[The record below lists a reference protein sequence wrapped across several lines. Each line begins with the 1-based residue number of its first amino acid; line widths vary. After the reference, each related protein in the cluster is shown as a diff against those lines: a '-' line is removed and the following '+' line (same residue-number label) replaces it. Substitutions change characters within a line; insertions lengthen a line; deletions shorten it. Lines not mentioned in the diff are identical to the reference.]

1 MKEFIYFAAIQ
12 KNYMSKIDKE
22 TIKEEHKK
30 RQENFEEEDI
40 NDVLEDEEKIKSK
53 FENKGKLQ
61 RYIEDAQLLF
71 SLLKDY
77 AKGNY
82 REVPFN
88 VVAAIGGA
96 LLYVLSP
103 IDLIPDF
110 IPVIGY
116 LDDAAVIAFCL
127 NLIEK
132 DLISYKVWK
141 KQEG

>member
-1 MKEFIYFAAIQ
+1 
-12 KNYMSKIDKE
+12 MSKIDKE
-22 TIKEEHKK
+22 TIKKEHKK

-40 NDVLEDEEKIKSK
+40 NDVLEDEDAIKSK
-53 FENKGKLQ
+53 FENKGNLQ
-61 RYIEDAQLLF
+61 RYLDDAQLLF
-71 SLLKDY
+71 KLLKDY
-77 AKGNY
+77 ANGNY

-110 IPVIGY
+110 IPIIGY

-132 DLISYKVWK
+132 DLITYKIWK
-141 KQEG
+141 RESA

>member
-1 MKEFIYFAAIQ
+1 
-12 KNYMSKIDKE
+12 MSKIDNE
-22 TIKEEHKK
+22 TIKKEHKK
-30 RQENFEEEDI
+30 LQDDFEEEDI
-40 NDVLEDEEKIKSK
+40 DDVLEDEDAIKSK

-61 RYIEDAQLLF
+61 RYLDDAVILF

-77 AKGNY
+77 ANGNY

-88 VVAAIGGA
+88 VIAAIGGA

-110 IPVIGY
+110 IPIIGY
-116 LDDAAVIAFCL
+116 LDDAAVVAFCL

-132 DLISYKVWK
+132 DLISYKIWK
-141 KQEG
+141 KQEV

>member
-1 MKEFIYFAAIQ
+1 
-12 KNYMSKIDKE
+12 MSKIDNE
-22 TIKEEHKK
+22 TIKKEHKK
-30 RQENFEEEDI
+30 RQEDFEEEDVH
-40 NDVLEDEEKIKSK
+40 NVLEDEEEIKSK

-61 RYIEDAQLLF
+61 RYVDDAQLLF
-71 SLLKDY
+71 NLLRDY
-77 AKGNY
+77 ANGNY

-103 IDLIPDF
+103 LDLIPDF
-110 IPVIGY
+110 IPIVGY

-141 KQEG
+141 RNAA

>member
-1 MKEFIYFAAIQ
+1 
-12 KNYMSKIDKE
+12 MSKIDNE
-22 TIKEEHKK
+22 TIKKEHKK
-30 RQENFEEEDI
+30 RQEDFEEEDVH
-40 NDVLEDEEKIKSK
+40 NVLEDEQEKTTK

-61 RYIEDAQLLF
+61 RYVDDAQLLF
-71 SLLKDY
+71 NLLRDY
-77 AKGNY
+77 ANGNY

-103 IDLIPDF
+103 LDLIPDF
-110 IPVIGY
+110 IPIVGY

-141 KQEG
+141 RNTA

>member
-1 MKEFIYFAAIQ
+1 
-12 KNYMSKIDKE
+12 MSKIDNE
-22 TIKEEHKK
+22 TIKKEHKK
-30 RQENFEEEDI
+30 RQEDFEEEDVH
-40 NDVLEDEEKIKSK
+40 NVLEDEEEIKSK
-53 FENKGKLQ
+53 FEHKGKLQ
-61 RYIEDAQLLF
+61 RYVDDAQLLF
-71 SLLKDY
+71 NLLRDY
-77 AKGNY
+77 ANGNY

-103 IDLIPDF
+103 LDLIPDF
-110 IPVIGY
+110 IPIVGY

-141 KQEG
+141 RNTA

>member
-1 MKEFIYFAAIQ
+1 
-12 KNYMSKIDKE
+12 MSKIDNE
-22 TIKEEHKK
+22 TIRKEHKK
-30 RQENFEEEDI
+30 RQEDFEEEDVH
-40 NDVLEDEEKIKSK
+40 DVLEDEEAIKSK

-61 RYIEDAQLLF
+61 RYLDDAKILF

-77 AKGNY
+77 ANGTY

-88 VVAAIGGA
+88 VIAAIGGA

-110 IPVIGY
+110 IPIIGY

-132 DLISYKVWK
+132 DLISYNIWK
-141 KQEG
+141 KQQG

>member
-1 MKEFIYFAAIQ
+1 
-12 KNYMSKIDKE
+12 MSKIDDE
-22 TIKEEHKK
+22 TIKKEHQK
-30 RQENFEEEDI
+30 RQENFEEENV
-40 NDVLEDEEKIKSK
+40 NDVLEDEEEIKSK
-53 FENKGKLQ
+53 FESKGKLQ
-61 RYIEDAQLLF
+61 RYVDDAQLLF
-71 SLLKDY
+71 NLLRDY
-77 AKGNY
+77 ANGNY

-110 IPVIGY
+110 IPIVGY

-132 DLISYKVWK
+132 DLISYQVWK
-141 KQEG
+141 GDRA

>member
-1 MKEFIYFAAIQ
+1 
-12 KNYMSKIDKE
+12 MSKIDNE
-22 TIKEEHKK
+22 TIKKEHKK
-30 RQENFEEEDI
+30 RQEDFEEEDVQ
-40 NDVLEDEEKIKSK
+40 NVLEDEEEIKSK

-61 RYIEDAQLLF
+61 RYVDDAQLLF
-71 SLLKDY
+71 NLLRDY
-77 AKGNY
+77 ANGNY

-103 IDLIPDF
+103 LDLIPDF
-110 IPVIGY
+110 IPIVGY

-141 KQEG
+141 RNTA

>member
-1 MKEFIYFAAIQ
+1 
-12 KNYMSKIDKE
+12 MSKIDKE
-22 TIKEEHKK
+22 TIRKEHKK
-30 RQENFEEEDI
+30 RQENFEEEDVH
-40 NDVLEDEEKIKSK
+40 NVLEDEEAIKSK

-61 RYIEDAQLLF
+61 RYIDDAQLLF
-71 SLLKDY
+71 NLLRDY
-77 AKGNY
+77 ANGNY

-127 NLIEK
+127 NLIER
-132 DLISYKVWK
+132 DLISYKLWK
-141 KQEG
+141 GKQAV

>member
-1 MKEFIYFAAIQ
+1 
-12 KNYMSKIDKE
+12 MSKIDNE
-22 TIKEEHKK
+22 AIKKEHKK
-30 RQENFEEEDI
+30 RQENFEEDDI
-40 NDVLEDEEKIKSK
+40 NSVLEDEESIKAK

-61 RYIEDAQLLF
+61 RYMDDAQLLF
-71 SLLKDY
+71 NLLRDY

-88 VVAAIGGA
+88 VIAAIGGA

-103 IDLIPDF
+103 LDLIPDF
-110 IPVIGY
+110 IPIIGY

-132 DLISYKVWK
+132 DLISYKIWK
-141 KQEG
+141 KQRS

>member
-1 MKEFIYFAAIQ
+1 M
-12 KNYMSKIDKE
+12 NTIDKE
-22 TIKEEHKK
+22 TIRKEHKK
-30 RQENFEEEDI
+30 RQENFEEEDVHT
-40 NDVLEDEEKIKSK
+40 VLEDEEAIKSK

-61 RYIEDAQLLF
+61 RYLDDAMLLF
-71 SLLKDY
+71 SLLRDY
-77 AKGNY
+77 AKGDY
-82 REVPFN
+82 RDVPFN

-110 IPVIGY
+110 IPIIGY

-132 DLISYKVWK
+132 DLITYQIWK
-141 KQEG
+141 NSRV

>member
-1 MKEFIYFAAIQ
+1 
-12 KNYMSKIDKE
+12 MSKIDDE
-22 TIKEEHKK
+22 TIKQEHQK
-30 RQENFEEEDI
+30 RQENFEEEDVHG
-40 NDVLEDEEKIKSK
+40 VLEDEEEIKSK
-53 FENKGKLQ
+53 FESKGKLQ
-61 RYIEDAQLLF
+61 RYVDDAQLLF
-71 SLLKDY
+71 NLLRDY
-77 AKGNY
+77 ASGNY

-103 IDLIPDF
+103 LDLIPDF
-110 IPVIGY
+110 IPIVGY

-141 KQEG
+141 AERA

>member
-1 MKEFIYFAAIQ
+1 
-12 KNYMSKIDKE
+12 MSKIDNE
-22 TIKEEHKK
+22 TIKKEHKK
-30 RQENFEEEDI
+30 RQDDFEEEDI
-40 NDVLEDEEKIKSK
+40 DDVLEDEEAIKSK

-61 RYIEDAQLLF
+61 RYLDDAIILF

-77 AKGNY
+77 ANGNY

-88 VVAAIGGA
+88 VIAAIGGA

-110 IPVIGY
+110 IPIIGY
-116 LDDAAVIAFCL
+116 LDDAAVVAFCL

-132 DLISYKVWK
+132 DLISYKIWK
-141 KQEG
+141 KQEV

>member
-1 MKEFIYFAAIQ
+1 
-12 KNYMSKIDKE
+12 MSKIDKE
-22 TIKEEHKK
+22 TIKKEHKK
-30 RQENFEEEDI
+30 RQDDFDEEDI
-40 NDVLEDEEKIKSK
+40 DDVLEDEDAIKSK

-61 RYIEDAQLLF
+61 RYLDDAVILF

-77 AKGNY
+77 ANGNY

-88 VVAAIGGA
+88 VIAAIGGA

-110 IPVIGY
+110 IPIIGY
-116 LDDAAVIAFCL
+116 LDDAAVVAFCL

-132 DLISYKVWK
+132 DLISYKIWK
-141 KQEG
+141 KQEV

>member
-1 MKEFIYFAAIQ
+1 
-12 KNYMSKIDKE
+12 MSKIDNE
-22 TIKEEHKK
+22 TIKKEHKK
-30 RQENFEEEDI
+30 RQEDFEEEDVH
-40 NDVLEDEEKIKSK
+40 NVLEDEEEIKSK

-61 RYIEDAQLLF
+61 RYVDDAQLLF
-71 SLLKDY
+71 NLLRDY
-77 AKGNY
+77 ANGNY

-103 IDLIPDF
+103 LDLIPDF
-110 IPVIGY
+110 IPIVGY

-141 KQEG
+141 AERV

>member
-1 MKEFIYFAAIQ
+1 
-12 KNYMSKIDKE
+12 MSKIDKE
-22 TIKEEHKK
+22 TIRKEHKK
-30 RQENFEEEDI
+30 RQDDFEEEDI
-40 NDVLEDEEKIKSK
+40 NDVLEDEEAIKSK

-61 RYIEDAQLLF
+61 RYLDDAKILF

-77 AKGNY
+77 ANGTY

-96 LLYVLSP
+96 LIYVLSP

-132 DLISYKVWK
+132 DLISYNIWK
-141 KQEG
+141 KQQG

>member
-1 MKEFIYFAAIQ
+1 
-12 KNYMSKIDKE
+12 MSKIDNE
-22 TIKEEHKK
+22 TIKKEHKK
-30 RQENFEEEDI
+30 RQEDFEEEDVH
-40 NDVLEDEEKIKSK
+40 NVLEDEEEIKSK

-61 RYIEDAQLLF
+61 RYVDDAQLLF
-71 SLLKDY
+71 NLLRDY
-77 AKGNY
+77 ANGNY

-103 IDLIPDF
+103 LDLIPDF
-110 IPVIGY
+110 IPIVGY

-141 KQEG
+141 RNTA

>member
-1 MKEFIYFAAIQ
+1 
-12 KNYMSKIDKE
+12 MSKIDKE
-22 TIKEEHKK
+22 TIKKEHKK
-30 RQENFEEEDI
+30 RQENFEEEDVH
-40 NDVLEDEEKIKSK
+40 NVLEDEEAIKSK

-61 RYIEDAQLLF
+61 RYIDDAQLLF
-71 SLLKDY
+71 NLLRDY
-77 AKGNY
+77 ANGNY

-110 IPVIGY
+110 IPIIGY

-132 DLISYKVWK
+132 DLISYKIWK
-141 KQEG
+141 RNAA

>member
-1 MKEFIYFAAIQ
+1 
-12 KNYMSKIDKE
+12 MSKIDNE
-22 TIKEEHKK
+22 TIKKEHKK
-30 RQENFEEEDI
+30 RQDDFEEEDVH
-40 NDVLEDEEKIKSK
+40 NVLEDEEAIKSK

-61 RYIEDAQLLF
+61 RYIDDAQLLF
-71 SLLKDY
+71 NLLRDY
-77 AKGNY
+77 ANGNY

-110 IPVIGY
+110 IPIIGY

-132 DLISYKVWK
+132 DLITYKIWK
-141 KQEG
+141 KQTS

>member
-1 MKEFIYFAAIQ
+1 
-12 KNYMSKIDKE
+12 MSKIDNQ
-22 TIKEEHKK
+22 TIKEEHQK
-30 RQENFEEEDI
+30 RQENFEEEDL
-40 NDVLEDEEKIKSK
+40 NNVLEDEEEIKSK
-53 FENKGKLQ
+53 FESKGKLQ
-61 RYIEDAQLLF
+61 RYVDDAQLLF
-71 SLLKDY
+71 NLLRDY
-77 AKGNY
+77 ANGNY
-82 REVPFN
+82 KEVPFN

-110 IPVIGY
+110 IPIVGY

-141 KQEG
+141 GDSA

>member
-1 MKEFIYFAAIQ
+1 
-12 KNYMSKIDKE
+12 MSKIDNE
-22 TIKEEHKK
+22 TIKNEHKK
-30 RQENFEEEDI
+30 RQEDFEEEAVH
-40 NDVLEDEEKIKSK
+40 NVLEDEEEIKSK

-61 RYIEDAQLLF
+61 RYVDDAQLLF
-71 SLLKDY
+71 NLLRDY
-77 AKGNY
+77 ANGNY

-103 IDLIPDF
+103 LDLIPDF
-110 IPVIGY
+110 IPIVGY

-141 KQEG
+141 RNTA

>member
-1 MKEFIYFAAIQ
+1 
-12 KNYMSKIDKE
+12 MSKIDKE
-22 TIKEEHKK
+22 TIRKEHKK
-30 RQENFEEEDI
+30 RQDDFEEEDI
-40 NDVLEDEEKIKSK
+40 DDVLEDEDAIKSK

-61 RYIEDAQLLF
+61 RYLDDAVILF

-88 VVAAIGGA
+88 VIAAIGGA

-110 IPVIGY
+110 IPIIGY
-116 LDDAAVIAFCL
+116 LDDAAVVAFCL

-132 DLISYKVWK
+132 DLITYKLWK
-141 KQEG
+141 KKKV

>member
-1 MKEFIYFAAIQ
+1 
-12 KNYMSKIDKE
+12 MSKIDNE
-22 TIKEEHKK
+22 TIKKEHKK
-30 RQENFEEEDI
+30 RQEDFEEEDVH
-40 NDVLEDEEKIKSK
+40 NVLEDEEEIKSK
-53 FENKGKLQ
+53 FENKGKPQ
-61 RYIEDAQLLF
+61 RYVDDAQLLF
-71 SLLKDY
+71 NLLRDY
-77 AKGNY
+77 ANGNY

-103 IDLIPDF
+103 LDLIPDF
-110 IPVIGY
+110 IQIVGY

-141 KQEG
+141 RNTA

>member
-1 MKEFIYFAAIQ
+1 
-12 KNYMSKIDKE
+12 MSKIDKE
-22 TIKEEHKK
+22 TIKKEHKK
-30 RQENFEEEDI
+30 RQDEFEEGDI
-40 NDVLEDEEKIKSK
+40 DNVLEDEEAIKSK

-61 RYIEDAQLLF
+61 RYLDDAMILF

-77 AKGNY
+77 ANGNY

-88 VVAAIGGA
+88 VIAAIGGA

-110 IPVIGY
+110 IPIIGY

-132 DLISYKVWK
+132 DLITYKVWK
-141 KQEG
+141 RDGA

>member
-1 MKEFIYFAAIQ
+1 
-12 KNYMSKIDKE
+12 MSKIDNE
-22 TIKEEHKK
+22 TIRKEHKK
-30 RQENFEEEDI
+30 RQENFEEEDVH
-40 NDVLEDEEKIKSK
+40 DVLEDEEAIKSK

-61 RYIEDAQLLF
+61 RYLDDAKILF

-77 AKGNY
+77 ANGTY

-110 IPVIGY
+110 IPIIGY

-132 DLISYKVWK
+132 DLISYNIWK
-141 KQEG
+141 KQQG

>member
-1 MKEFIYFAAIQ
+1 
-12 KNYMSKIDKE
+12 MSKIDNQ
-22 TIKEEHKK
+22 TIKEEHQK
-30 RQENFEEEDI
+30 RQENFEEEDV
-40 NDVLEDEEKIKSK
+40 NNVLEDEEEIKSK
-53 FENKGKLQ
+53 FESKGKLQ
-61 RYIEDAQLLF
+61 RYVDDAQLLF
-71 SLLKDY
+71 NLLRDY
-77 AKGNY
+77 ANGNY
-82 REVPFN
+82 KEVPFN

-110 IPVIGY
+110 IPIVGY

-141 KQEG
+141 GDSA